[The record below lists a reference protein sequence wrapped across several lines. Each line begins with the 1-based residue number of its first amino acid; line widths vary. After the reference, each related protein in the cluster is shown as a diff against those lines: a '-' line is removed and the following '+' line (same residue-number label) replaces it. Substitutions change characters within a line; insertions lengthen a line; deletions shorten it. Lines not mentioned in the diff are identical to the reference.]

1 MGSTE
6 SLPTDCASRPAPI
19 SPLPITLHSEA
30 ISLQFARM
38 RLIRAFAVFVVSVP
52 LLFAQSDPPQRDA
65 VECHPRGGLPNVFAK
80 IDAGGTVKV
89 AYLGGS
95 ITAAPGWRVQSREW
109 LAKEYPKA
117 KFEEIHAA
125 IGGTGSDL
133 GVFRLERD
141 VLRHKPDLLFVE
153 FAVND
158 GTAPRER
165 IHKAMEGI
173 VRQTWK
179 ADTGTD
185 ICFVYT
191 LHHKMLPDLQRGK
204 MPKAASAM
212 EELADHYGIPSI
224 HFGVEVAR
232 QVDAGELIF
241 KAEKPKDFSARPWVF
256 STDGVHPHVQTGHKI
271 YTETIARSW
280 PALRTAGGKAGA
292 RRLKKPLRADNWEQA
307 KMVAIRPEM
316 LSGGW
321 VKLPPDHRL
330 AKRFSR
336 NMPELYQAIEPGSKL
351 SFRFKGISAGLFDIL
366 GPDGGRLSVRL
377 DDAKPAERNRIDGY
391 CTYHR
396 MSKLNV
402 ASEIEAGVHTV
413 EITLTPEKLD
423 KSKILFE
430 RNRGDLEK
438 NPKKYET
445 HTWYVSSIMLIG
457 ELAGE

>member
-1 MGSTE
+1 
-6 SLPTDCASRPAPI
+6 
-19 SPLPITLHSEA
+19 
-30 ISLQFARM
+30 M
-38 RLIRAFAVFVVSVP
+38 RLIRVFVAFLLFVP
-52 LLFAQSDPPQRDA
+52 LLVAQSDPPQRDA
-65 VECHPRGGLPNVFAK
+65 VECHPRGGLANVLAK

-109 LAKEYPKA
+109 LQKAYPKA

-133 GVFRLERD
+133 GVFRLGRD

-165 IHKAMEGI
+165 IHKAMEGV

-179 ADTGTD
+179 ADPATD

-191 LHHKMLPDLQRGK
+191 LHHKMLPDLQRGR

-232 QVDAGELIF
+232 LVDAGELIF
-241 KAEKPKDFSARPWVF
+241 KADKPKDFSAKPWVF

-271 YTETIARSW
+271 YTGTIARSW
-280 PALRTAGGKAGA
+280 PKLRKASGKPGA
-292 RRLKKPLRADNWEQA
+292 RKLREPMREDNWEQA

-321 VKLPPDHRL
+321 AKLPPDHRL

-377 DDAKPAERNRIDGY
+377 DDAKPALRNRIDGY

-402 ASEIEAGVHTV
+402 ASEIESGVHTV

-430 RNRGDLEK
+430 RNLGDLEK
-438 NPKKYET
+438 SPKKYET
-445 HTWYVSSIMLIG
+445 HTWYVSSVMLIG
-457 ELAGE
+457 ELVGARTPSR